1 MSSVTDLIAW
11 QQILRANKDV
21 DEAVR
26 AVERALRVADS
37 WEMMYREF
45 GKLDGKQGIPAI
57 VFNGARN
64 IADKRYP
71 NAAQGNREYK
81 RRYNLTVYVA
91 AEALWHLHDSDIN
104 ALRDPKA
111 RRSVEEFLRALSGM
125 GLENSLA
132 TAIAALKRYNA
143 KDRKLLHELAAKVL
157 TADEIKDL
165 AAKGLD
171 TRQIVEIALGRMMR
185 EAVRDERTVLGALD
199 KLDARGWLAL
209 MRILRAANDRYAA
222 YGFDESL
229 SKKKFKQLVDERFE
243 QLWKALNQRPDGWV
257 GPTKTYPNIKALPAK
272 LRIPS
277 WHVAEKI
284 RGPIQDVDV
293 GGFQKLYEK

>member
-1 MSSVTDLIAW
+1 MSSITDIIAW
-11 QQILRANKDV
+11 QQILRANRDV
-21 DEAVR
+21 KEAVQE
-26 AVERALRVADS
+26 AEDAIRVANT
-37 WEMMYREF
+37 W
-45 GKLDGKQGIPAI
+45 KQAYYALVRLVSNRGVPFA
-57 VFNGARN
+57 VYNGAKAY
-64 IADKRYP
+64 ADTKYP

-91 AEALWHLHDSDIN
+91 AEALWHLHASDIN

-111 RRSVEEFLRALSGM
+111 RRSVEEFLGALSGM
-125 GLENSLA
+125 GLESSLA
-132 TAIAALKRYNA
+132 SAIAALKRYNA
-143 KDRKLLHELAAKVL
+143 RDRKLLHELAAKVL
-157 TADEIKDL
+157 TADEINDL

-185 EAVRDERTVLGALD
+185 EAVRDEKTVLGALD

-209 MRILRAANDRYAA
+209 MRMIRANLDRYAA
-222 YGFDESL
+222 YGFDEAL
-229 SKKKFKQLVDERFE
+229 SKRKFRQLVDERFE

-257 GPTKTYPNIKALPAK
+257 GPTKTWPNIKALPAK

-277 WHVAEKI
+277 WHVAERI